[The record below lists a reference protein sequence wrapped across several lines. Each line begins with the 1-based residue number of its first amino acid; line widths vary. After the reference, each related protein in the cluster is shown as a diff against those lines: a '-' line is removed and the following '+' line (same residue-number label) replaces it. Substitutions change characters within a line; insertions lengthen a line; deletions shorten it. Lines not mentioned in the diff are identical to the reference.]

1 MAITEGG
8 FAIRHSINAVAF
20 GPRAT
25 VSAVLEAFGPGEDF
39 ALVLPTW
46 TLDNEP
52 GGRDAAIARLRS
64 GGRPIASMLQAS
76 WFTLDQPERWAAEQD
91 SLIQAVRA
99 AAAVD
104 APLLYGTTGPAGWLD
119 FDGMAAALER
129 ALAPVRAVAE
139 DCGVALLLESI
150 NPLRRSLS
158 AVFSFR
164 DLADLCAATGTRLC
178 VDLTAVALDRDI
190 AADLARHARDI
201 PVVQVGDLMPD
212 TLAVGQR
219 AVPGDGDLPLG
230 ELITALVSGGFDGV
244 LDLEAFGPRIDA
256 EGAGPAMARG
266 HRAML
271 DLLDQVVGQTAASS

>member
-1 MAITEGG
+1 L
-8 FAIRHSINAVAF
+8 AIRHTINAVAF
-20 GPRAT
+20 GPQASA
-25 VSAVLEAFGPGEDF
+25 SAVIEAFGPGEDF
-39 ALVLPTW
+39 GLVLPTW

-52 GGRDAAIARLRS
+52 GGRDAAIARLR
-64 GGRPIASMLQAS
+64 GAGRPIASMLQTS
-76 WFTLDQPERWAAEQD
+76 WFTLDQPERWAAEQEL
-91 SLIQAVRA
+91 LIQAVRSA
-99 AAAVD
+99 SAVG
-104 APLLYGTTGPAGWLD
+104 APFLYGTTGPAGRLD
-119 FDGMAAALER
+119 FDSVTAALDR
-129 ALAPVRAVAE
+129 ALTPVRAVAE
-139 DCGVALLLESI
+139 DCGVTLLLEST

-164 DLADLCAATGTRLC
+164 DLVDLCAATRTALC

-190 AADLARHARDI
+190 AADLAHRARDV

-219 AVPGDGDLPLG
+219 AVPGDGDLPLAD
-230 ELITALVSGGFDGV
+230 LIAALVSGGFDGV

-271 DLLDQVVGQTAASS
+271 DLLDQAGGQAAAAS